1 MRDELQQTTIG
12 SRKHQNLPGLQIPS
26 ELHSS
31 SRDVM
36 VWVIE
41 HFEKEKRKNDV
52 SKFHNQA
59 KDFGA

>member
-1 MRDELQQTTIG
+1 LALNNERQITTDHH
-12 SRKHQNLPGLQIPS
+12 RHQNPPGLKIPS

-41 HFEKEKRKNDV
+41 HFEKEKRKKKKECV
-52 SKFHNQA
+52 
-59 KDFGA
+59 KDP